1 MYVLAKFGIPPSKII
16 KVPFIKHMVKSFQT
30 TCAYPA
36 DVLKIREN
44 FKFEIFGKDV
54 SPNKGGGLAGFEK
67 NLCYPFKLTDAQLSR
82 SQSQTQ
88 LTK

>member
-1 MYVLAKFGIPPSKII
+1 
-16 KVPFIKHMVKSFQT
+16 MVKSFQKS
-30 TCAYPA
+30 CAYPA

-44 FKFEIFGKDV
+44 FKFEIFGKDD
-54 SPNKGGGLAGFEK
+54 SPNKGSEFAGFER
-67 NLCYPFKLTDAQLSR
+67 NLSFPFKLTDAQLSR